1 MITAAVIVIGDEILS
16 GRTQDAN
23 LNYIALGLRSSGID
37 LQECRVVPDKEDA
50 IIEAVQDLS
59 KRNTYVFTTG
69 GIGSTHDDITS
80 ASVAKA
86 FNKAVVVHDD
96 ALKLLESYYGDN
108 INNARRR
115 MALAAE
121 GAILHERM
129 VFQIENV
136 FILAGIPRVMREM
149 FDNLLPKLQHGEP
162 ILSISLKSLI
172 LENDLAD
179 ELIEIQKNTSDVIIG
194 SYPFYEE
201 NNKGTCLVAT
211 SRNATKLAIVEKQLQ
226 ALIDSKS

>member
-23 LNYIALGLRSSGID
+23 INYIAIGLRSCGIE
-37 LQECRVVPDKEDA
+37 LTECRVVSDKEDA
-50 IIEAVQDLS
+50 IIEAVQTLS
-59 KRNTYVFTTG
+59 GRNTYVFTTG

-80 ASVAKA
+80 ASIAKA
-86 FNKAVVVHDD
+86 FNKPVVVHED

-121 GAILHERM
+121 GATLHERM
-129 VFQIENV
+129 VFQVENV
-136 FILAGIPRVMREM
+136 FIMAGIPRVMREM
-149 FDNLLPKLQHGEP
+149 FDSILPKLQHGDP
-162 ILSISLKSLI
+162 IYSISLKAHV

-179 ELIEIQKNTSDVIIG
+179 ELAEIQKNASDVVIG

-201 NNKGTCLVAT
+201 NDKGTCLVAT
-211 SRNATKLAIVEKQLQ
+211 ARDESRLADVTKQLQ
-226 ALIDSKS
+226 VLIDSKS

>member
-1 MITAAVIVIGDEILS
+1 M
-16 GRTQDAN
+16 N
-23 LNYIALGLRSSGID
+23 
-37 LQECRVVPDKEDA
+37 C
-50 IIEAVQDLS
+50 
-59 KRNTYVFTTG
+59 
-69 GIGSTHDDITS
+69 
-80 ASVAKA
+80 
-86 FNKAVVVHDD
+86 
-96 ALKLLESYYGDN
+96 
-108 INNARRR
+108 
-115 MALAAE
+115 
-121 GAILHERM
+121 
-129 VFQIENV
+129 
-136 FILAGIPRVMREM
+136 

-179 ELIEIQKNTSDVIIG
+179 ELIEIQKNTSDVTIG

>member
-1 MITAAVIVIGDEILS
+1 MITAAVIIIGDEILS

-23 LNYIALGLRSSGID
+23 LNYIALGLRSCGIE
-37 LQECRVVPDKEDA
+37 LKECRVVSDKEDA
-50 IIEAVQDLS
+50 IIEAVQALS
-59 KRNTYVFTTG
+59 KRNTYVFTTV

-80 ASVAKA
+80 SSVAMA
-86 FNKAVVVHDD
+86 FNKNLVVHDE

-115 MALAAE
+115 MALAAD

-136 FILAGIPRVMREM
+136 FIMAGIPRVMREM
-149 FDNLLPKLQHGEP
+149 FDSLLPKLQHGEP
-162 ILSISLKSLI
+162 ILSISLKANG

-179 ELIEIQKNTSDVIIG
+179 ELADIQNSFSDVIIG

-211 SRNATKLAIVEKQLQ
+211 ANSESRLKDVEKQLQ
-226 ALIDSKS
+226 ALIDSKY

>member
-23 LNYIALGLRSSGID
+23 INYIALGLRGCGIE
-37 LQECRVVPDKEDA
+37 LTECRVISDKEEA
-50 IIEAVQDLS
+50 IIEAVQLLS
-59 KRNTYVFTTG
+59 SRNTYVFTTG

-86 FNKAVVVHDD
+86 FNKPIVVHED
-96 ALKLLESYYGDN
+96 ALKLLESYYGEN

-129 VFQIENV
+129 VFQVENV
-136 FILAGIPRVMREM
+136 FIMAGIPRVMREM
-149 FDNLLPKLQHGEP
+149 FDSLLPKLQHGEP
-162 ILSISLKSLI
+162 IHSISLKAHV

-179 ELIEIQKNTSDVIIG
+179 ELSEIQKNFSDVMIG
-194 SYPFYEE
+194 SYPFYDE
-201 NNKGTCLVAT
+201 NDKGTYLVAT
-211 SRNATKLAIVEKQLQ
+211 SRNSSRLKDVEKQLQ
-226 ALIDSKS
+226 SLIDSKA